1 MCVRLRALVQRQG
14 TFFGQQQHGRRPVPL
29 DSVDCRPSRP
39 TLLEQVQ
46 RKKERKKERKNKKDR
61 KSIRAIGKTTCSFFF
76 FFSCVFFSFFFGSQP
91 KKKRASPTNQGTRLA
106 LTESVSLLNK
116 LTLIAEVYLV
126 ATICPHWYLLLPN
139 CLTSV
144 CFKVDLISPISS

>member
-1 MCVRLRALVQRQG
+1 MC
-14 TFFGQQQHGRRPVPL
+14 TFARVSAAAGNIFWATTT
-29 DSVDCRPSRP
+29 RPSASSTRFSRLP
-39 TLLEQVQ
+39 AFEADAPRTSS
-46 RKKERKKERKNKKDR
+46 KKERKKERKNKKDR